1 MKKWFVAAMAVCLSA
16 MMLIGCGGSPE
27 ASGTGDQTQGVDASL
42 TTVKEKG
49 ELIIGLDD
57 SFPPMGFRDE
67 AGELTGFD
75 VEMAQE
81 VCKRLGVTAV
91 LQPIDWSAKEMELNS
106 KTVDVLWN
114 GYTITDERKEKVLF
128 SDPYMKN
135 TQVIVV
141 LKDSEIQ
148 TLEDLKGKKVA
159 VQDGSSAQ
167 DALKNQAD
175 IYSEIEQIDFKENV
189 TAFLDVDN
197 TQVDALAIDEVV
209 ANYYLAQKPDTYRVL
224 EETLAP
230 EEYGVGFRMEDVAL
244 RDEVQRIMDEMVA
257 DGTAKTLSEKWFG
270 KDVTLQ

>member
-1 MKKWFVAAMAVCLSA
+1 
-16 MMLIGCGGSPE
+16 
-27 ASGTGDQTQGVDASL
+27 
-42 TTVKEKG
+42 
-49 ELIIGLDD
+49 
-57 SFPPMGFRDE
+57 MGFRDE